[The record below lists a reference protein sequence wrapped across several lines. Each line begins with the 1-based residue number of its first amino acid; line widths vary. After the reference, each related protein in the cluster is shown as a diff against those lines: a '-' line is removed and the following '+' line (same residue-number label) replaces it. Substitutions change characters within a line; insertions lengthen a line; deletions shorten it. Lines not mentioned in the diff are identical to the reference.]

1 MNKDWRQIVVAPT
14 TPMREVMQV
23 IDRAGTQLALVT
35 DEDGHLLGIAT
46 DGDIRRALLR
56 GENLDTPVTK
66 FMNANPVTGLVD
78 EDPAVWQRTMQR
90 HSLRFL
96 PLLDAS
102 GCVRELVR
110 VEAIT
115 EPARDNLVVLMAGGL
130 GTRLR
135 PLTEHEPKPLLKVG
149 DKPILETIIE
159 NFIAQGFHRF
169 KLCINY
175 RGQMIRNHFGDGSRW
190 GAQIEYVEEHKRLGT
205 AGALGLLPQRPQQP
219 FFVMN
224 GDLLTK
230 VDFVRLLE
238 FHKKQ
243 GNAATMCV
251 REYRYQ
257 IPYGVVQLDQY
268 RITRLKEK
276 PVQYYNVNAGIYLLE
291 PSVLSEIP
299 ADQYFDMTT
308 LLEQMIVGGAQVGSF
323 PLREYWMDIG
333 RMEDFEQADNEYA
346 EHFS

>member
-1 MNKDWRQIVVAPT
+1 MVTPN

-23 IDRAGTQLALVT
+23 IDRAGTQIALVT
-35 DEDGHLLGIAT
+35 DDDGHLLGIAT

-56 GENLDTPVTK
+56 GEGLETPVDQ
-66 FMNANPVTGLVD
+66 FMNPNPVTGLVD

-96 PLLDAS
+96 PLLDAR
-102 GCVRELVR
+102 GCVQELVR
-110 VEAIT
+110 VDALA
-115 EPARDNLVVLMAGGL
+115 EPARDNLVMLMAGGL

-149 DKPILETIIE
+149 DKPILETILE

-169 KLCINY
+169 KFCINY
-175 RGQMIRNHFGDGSRW
+175 RGQMIRDHFGDGSAW
-190 GAQIEYVEEHKRLGT
+190 GAQIDYVEEHKRLGT
-205 AGALGLLPQRPQQP
+205 AGALSLLDERPKQP

-243 GNAATMCV
+243 SNAATLCV

-291 PSVLSEIP
+291 PSVMDHIP
-299 ADQYFDMTT
+299 RDEYYDMTT
-308 LLEQMIVGGAQVGSF
+308 LVERMIAQGSQVGSF

-333 RMEDFEQADNEYA
+333 RMEDFERADHEYA
-346 EHFS
+346 DHFS

>member
-1 MNKDWRQIVVAPT
+1 MVRLD

-23 IDRAGTQLALVT
+23 IDRAGTQIALVT
-35 DEDGHLLGIAT
+35 DENGHLLGIAT

-56 GENLDTPVTK
+56 GEGLETPVNK
-66 FMNANPVTGLVD
+66 FMNANPVTGLSD
-78 EDPAVWQRTMQR
+78 EDPSAWQRTMQR

-96 PLLDAS
+96 PLLNDQ
-102 GCVRELVR
+102 GCVQELVR
-110 VEAIT
+110 VDSIK
-115 EPARDNLVVLMAGGL
+115 EPERDNIAVLMAGGL

-149 DKPILETIIE
+149 DKPILETIVE
-159 NFIAQGFHRF
+159 SFVAQGFRRI
-169 KLCINY
+169 KMCINY
-175 RGQMIRNHFGDGSRW
+175 RGQMIRAHFGDGSAF
-190 GAQIEYVEEHKRLGT
+190 GAQIEYIEETKRLGT
-205 AGALGLLPQRPQQP
+205 AGALSLLRERPEHP

-243 GNAATMCV
+243 TNAATLCV

-257 IPYGVVQLDQY
+257 IPYGVVQLDKY
-268 RITRLKEK
+268 RIVRVKEK

-291 PSVLSEIP
+291 PAVLDHIP
-299 ADQYFDMTT
+299 PDQYFDMTT
-308 LLEQMIVGGAQVGSF
+308 LIEQAIASHVRVGSF

-333 RMEDFEQADNEYA
+333 RMEDFEQAHSEYA